1 MDPAPLIP
9 PTAFVK
15 LACVDLSIIIPV
27 YEEAENLPDLFSEI
41 DAILPRLPQKTE
53 IILVDDGSKDDSFQ
67 FLKAQ
72 AEKDPRYVAVGFRA
86 NFGQTAAIQAG
97 IRESRGAVLVLMD
110 ADLQNDPADI
120 PRLLEQIN
128 AGADCVSGWR
138 RNRRDAALTR
148 VLPSKIAN
156 GLIGWVTGMKLHDF
170 GCTLKAYRRE
180 FLADVSLY
188 GEMHRFIPFYAKLE
202 GARIEEI
209 VVNHRPRTRGVSKYG
224 IIRTLKVMIDLLTV
238 KFMGS
243 YFAKPA
249 YMFGGLGMVMEGLA
263 GLGFVTVLY
272 YRLHLHIYVK
282 DQPLFILSAFF
293 ALIGLQFIV
302 TGLLAEV
309 LVRTYF
315 AAARA
320 PYRIRE
326 VVRNRGAG
334 GTP

>member
-1 MDPAPLIP
+1 M
-9 PTAFVK
+9 
-15 LACVDLSIIIPV
+15 DLSIIVPV
-27 YEEAENLPDLFSEI
+27 YDEAENLPFLFAEI
-41 DAILPRLPQKTE
+41 LAVLPRLPEKTE
-53 IILVDDGSKDDSFQ
+53 IILVDDGSKDDSFRI
-67 FLKAQ
+67 LKAQ
-72 AEKDPRYVAVGFRA
+72 AEKDPRFVAVGFRA

-97 IRESRGAVLVLMD
+97 IRESRGSVLVLMD

-120 PRLLEQIN
+120 PSLLEKIS

-138 RNRRDAALTR
+138 KNRHDAAFTR

-156 GLIGWVTGMKLHDF
+156 GLIGWVTGVKLHDF

-180 FLADVSLY
+180 FLTDVNLY

-209 VVNHRPRTRGVSKYG
+209 VVNHRARTRGVSKYG
-224 IIRTLKVMIDLLTV
+224 IIRTLKVLIDLLTV

-249 YMFGGLGMVMEGLA
+249 YLFGGLGMLMEGLA
-263 GLGFVTVLY
+263 GLGFSVVLY
-272 YRLHLHIYVK
+272 FKFARHIYVK

-326 VVRNRGAG
+326 VVRQPVAAAK
-334 GTP
+334 P

>member
-1 MDPAPLIP
+1 ME
-9 PTAFVK
+9 
-15 LACVDLSIIIPV
+15 LSIIIPV
-27 YEEAENLPDLFSEI
+27 FEEEENLPFLFQEL
-41 DAILPRLPQKTE
+41 DAALTRLPADTE
-53 IILVDDGSKDDSFQ
+53 IILVDDGSRDRSFAV
-67 FLKAQ
+67 LKAQ
-72 AEKDPRYVAVGFRA
+72 ATHDPHYVAVGFRA

-97 IRESRGAVLVLMD
+97 IRESRGEVLVLMD

-120 PRLLEQIN
+120 PRLLEKIN
-128 AGADCVSGWR
+128 AGSDCVSGWR
-138 RNRRDAALTR
+138 KNRHDAALTR

-156 GLIGWVTGMKLHDF
+156 RLIGWVTGMKLHDF

-180 FLADVSLY
+180 FLADVNLY

-202 GARIEEI
+202 GAHIEEI
-209 VVNHRPRTRGVSKYG
+209 VVNHRARTRGVSKYG
-224 IIRTLKVMIDLLTV
+224 IIRTLKVIIDLLTV

-249 YMFGGLGMVMEGLA
+249 YLFGGLGMIMEGLA
-263 GLGFVTVLY
+263 GLGFAAVLY
-272 YRLHLHIYVK
+272 FRLHDHIYVK

-293 ALIGLQFIV
+293 ALIGLQFFV

-326 VVRNRGAG
+326 IVNHRGG
-334 GTP
+334 GVSP